1 MSKKKVKDF
10 EGNRIK
16 GMFELK
22 KDKKKKKKIDKHEL
36 DMKLE
41 KKKEKKRVM
50 RCNCNHID
58 KRTGESCIRQDE
70 NGMAVCKI
78 CGAVILKSKK
88 DLNDDVLD
96 NASLVMRSAI
106 ALIRSRINLTSEHYN
121 KMSSAMLY
129 NEKAID
135 LVKKLSNS
143 NDKNKG
149 NKKKH
154 KNGKKNKGYSRRE
167 IY

>member
-1 MSKKKVKDF
+1 MSKKVKDF

-22 KDKKKKKKIDKHEL
+22 KDKKKKKKKINQHEL

-41 KKKEKKRVM
+41 KKKEKKRIM

-58 KRTGESCIRQDE
+58 KRTGESCIKRDE

-78 CGAVILKSKK
+78 CGAVILGSKK
-88 DLNDDVLD
+88 DLNNEVLD
-96 NASLVMRSAI
+96 NASLVMQSVVAY
-106 ALIRSRINLTSEHYN
+106 IRSRMNLTSEHYH
-121 KMSSAMLY
+121 KMSNALLY

-135 LVKKLSNS
+135 LVKKLSNT
-143 NDKNKG
+143 NDKKKG
-149 NKKKH
+149 NKKKDKH
-154 KNGKKNKGYSRRE
+154 GKKNKGYSRRE